1 MYLRCGEIRR
11 FAASGEKF
19 YIRAPLRIPHTTN
32 RRNFKRCPIKN
43 PHLGEFSLR
52 CGLLYEKRPD
62 TKVPN
67 RQKATVSDMKT
78 ATNGYVLCVKLRYSS
93 KTLLAGRQFRMI
105 QGKTVINQISYV
117 YKGIKETKITQKYE
131 GQRVVREYR
140 SIFDSSLRV
149 KPK

>member
-1 MYLRCGEIRR
+1 M
-11 FAASGEKF
+11 
-19 YIRAPLRIPHTTN
+19 
-32 RRNFKRCPIKN
+32 
-43 PHLGEFSLR
+43 R
-52 CGLLYEKRPD
+52 CGLFYEKRPD

-67 RQKATVSDMKT
+67 RQQATVSDMKT

-93 KTLLAGRQFRMI
+93 KTLLAGRQFRMM